1 MMNNTINEIKNSP
14 EGINSR
20 ITGEKEQISDLEDKI
35 EVENFLI
42 RTYGNFLDMLKVLVT
57 SRPRDLCSN
66 VLRSQVPT

>member
-1 MMNNTINEIKNSP
+1 MEEVWPRGYSGGA
-14 EGINSR
+14 ESY
-20 ITGEKEQISDLEDKI
+20 E